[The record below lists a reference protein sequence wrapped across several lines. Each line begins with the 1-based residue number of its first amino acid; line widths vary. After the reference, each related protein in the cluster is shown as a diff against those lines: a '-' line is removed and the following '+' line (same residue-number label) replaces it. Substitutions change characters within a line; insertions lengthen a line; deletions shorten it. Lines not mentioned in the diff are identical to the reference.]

1 MGLDELIMGVQSK
14 INLQKPRK
22 RAFSAS
28 WSQND
33 TWINQIHKTHH
44 GPKLEK
50 TIASSFIVL
59 FCE

>member
-1 MGLDELIMGVQSK
+1 MNYYELIMRVQSK
-14 INLQKPRK
+14 INLHKPRK

-33 TWINQIHKTHH
+33 AWTNQTHKTHH

-50 TIASSFIVL
+50 TIASSFIVF
-59 FCE
+59 FCD